1 MNWMNLQTLLTALML
16 PAMAIF
22 PGVALLTARRTRP
35 DLFFSITVEPSLRD
49 SGTGRAT
56 LRQFSRTVILFSL
69 IGLAAT
75 VSGGFAGLTPALG
88 VALIMLGAVLEFG
101 GMIAAYATARRQ
113 VFPYHVEQSRMR
125 EVAVKR
131 RPTRPVGGW
140 LGQSGPFV
148 ILGLAAFCFWW
159 RWDAIPGRFP
169 IHWDLHGR
177 PNGWAIKSWRSVF
190 GSVLIGTLVC
200 LFFSLLFNS
209 FMRGARH
216 IHSSGPDAEKESRF
230 LRMMMLWVLGLE
242 YSMAAMFGFSPILP
256 PRLMTI
262 FVFGGLLIGVAIAVV
277 AFRSGQGGWRLQGQ
291 TRASTPGKQAPAGDR
306 TPDECWKWGLFYY
319 NPADPAVWVEKRF
332 GIGWT
337 FNFGHPRAWFILG
350 AILLFTAAVPVIS
363 ILLFK

>member
-49 SGTGRAT
+49 SGTGQGHPAPIQPDGDLVQPHRP
-56 LRQFSRTVILFSL
+56 
-69 IGLAAT
+69 
-75 VSGGFAGLTPALG
+75 GGNCVGRVCRLNAGQIG

-125 EVAVKR
+125 EMAVKR

-148 ILGLAAFCFWW
+148 ILGLAAFCLWW

-190 GSVLIGTLVC
+190 GTCS
-200 LFFSLLFNS
+200 
-209 FMRGARH
+209 
-216 IHSSGPDAEKESRF
+216 
-230 LRMMMLWVLGLE
+230 
-242 YSMAAMFGFSPILP
+242 
-256 PRLMTI
+256 
-262 FVFGGLLIGVAIAVV
+262 
-277 AFRSGQGGWRLQGQ
+277 
-291 TRASTPGKQAPAGDR
+291 
-306 TPDECWKWGLFYY
+306 
-319 NPADPAVWVEKRF
+319 
-332 GIGWT
+332 
-337 FNFGHPRAWFILG
+337 
-350 AILLFTAAVPVIS
+350 
-363 ILLFK
+363 

>member
-1 MNWMNLQTLLTALML
+1 
-16 PAMAIF
+16 
-22 PGVALLTARRTRP
+22 
-35 DLFFSITVEPSLRD
+35 
-49 SGTGRAT
+49 
-56 LRQFSRTVILFSL
+56 
-69 IGLAAT
+69 
-75 VSGGFAGLTPALG
+75 
-88 VALIMLGAVLEFG
+88 
-101 GMIAAYATARRQ
+101 
-113 VFPYHVEQSRMR
+113 
-125 EVAVKR
+125 
-131 RPTRPVGGW
+131 
-140 LGQSGPFV
+140 V

-256 PRLMTI
+256 PQLMTI